1 MDPFGTGHVN
11 LALVYHAIT
20 AGANT
25 GSRTCSYPIYTDVSL
40 MMDTRKALLLILFQA
55 MVNAT
60 VFAVEEDSTSPRSV
74 YFLTRENVRLKGHVV
89 KRFASTSLV
98 SCSHSCLTNGWCTS
112 TNFKMLSRM
121 NGKGT
126 CELNKPRDHQHTYT
140 NTEFKEHQVS
150 RGTRSYFLNAF
161 KGKASK
167 LLTH

>member
-126 CELNKPRDHQHTYT
+126 CELNKHGTINIHTQT
-140 NTEFKEHQVS
+140 PSSKSTKFHEEQGVTFSMLLKVKH
-150 RGTRSYFLNAF
+150 RSY
-161 KGKASK
+161 
-167 LLTH
+167 